1 MTAERQ
7 YAPLWLRSD
16 KLTDEDMEAVPGHEA
31 PCFQGKFEL
40 VNLWLTKRTP

>member
-16 KLTDEDMEAVPGHEA
+16 KLTDEDMEAVPGHKA
-31 PCFQGKFEL
+31 PVFKGNSSL
-40 VNLWLTKRTP
+40 STSG